1 MRSILRIM
9 LSVRELWWLYAAIV
23 LCSLLMAATTLL
35 VPFVLKAAI
44 DYITLVVNGE
54 ASGVAPVIWLAAL
67 LLALDLLNTLF
78 TNVGGY
84 FGDVMATRLRAILS
98 ARYFEKLLSLPQ
110 RYYDNELTGKIINR
124 LSRSITEVTN
134 FLNSFANGFFQMLVT
149 VVAVLIITAVYSWP
163 LAVMLA
169 VMYPVYVWLTAKTSA
184 KWQGFEQRK
193 NTEYDIAGGR
203 FAEVVGQIRVVK
215 SFRQERR
222 ELDEFRQRYSQTVSI
237 TKSQSRFWHQMDVL
251 RRVSL
256 NLVFFGVFSIIFVQ
270 TAEGVFTLGVMVL
283 LIQLVGMARTPVLSM
298 SYMIDFAQR
307 AVAGSKDYFAV
318 MEESPEAEAEAEL
331 RQAVAPTDANTADTN
346 IAAAGGERSSR
357 PTSSANGQVAR
368 LPILFDGVSFS
379 YSDEE
384 SLLSDI
390 TFEVPSGER
399 VAFVAESGGGKSTL
413 MSLLL
418 RLYTPNAGRISIGTT
433 DIASMPLDVLRSQIG
448 VVFQEPALFSGT
460 IRENIAYAHPEAT
473 DAEVEAAARSAN
485 VHEFVSKFALGY
497 NTEIGER
504 GLKLSGGQKQRIA
517 IARALLKD
525 APILVLDE
533 ATSALDSKSEQ
544 LVQDGLEL
552 LMHERTTFII
562 AHRLSTISAV
572 DRIITLRNGRVDENG
587 SPQDLARSGGIYA
600 ELLALQ
606 ASATKRDKKR
616 LRIFDI
622 QL

>member
-1 MRSILRIM
+1 M

-44 DYITLVVNGE
+44 DYITLVVNGQ

-84 FGDVMATRLRAILS
+84 IGDVMATRLRAILS

-184 KWQGFEQRK
+184 KWQGFEQEK

-222 ELDEFRQRYSQTVSI
+222 ELDEFRQRYSKTVAI

-256 NLVFFGVFSIIFVQ
+256 NLVFFGVFSVIFVQ

-318 MEESPEAEAEAEL
+318 MEESPEAQSGAL
-331 RQAVAPTDANTADTN
+331 REVGQGAATTTDAV
-346 IAAAGGERSSR
+346 IAPETLAGSE
-357 PTSSANGQVAR
+357 PQPSAQIDK
-368 LPILFDGVSFS
+368 LPIVFEGVSFS

-384 SLLSDI
+384 SLLRDI
-390 TFEVPSGER
+390 SFEIPAGER

-418 RLYTPNAGRISIGTT
+418 RLYTPTAGRIRIGET
-433 DIASMPLDVLRSQIG
+433 DIAALPLGALRRQVG

-460 IRENIAYAHPEAT
+460 IRENIAYARPEAT
-473 DAEVEAAARSAN
+473 DAQVEAAAKSAN
-485 VHEFVSKFALGY
+485 VHEFVSKFAQGY
-497 NTEIGER
+497 STEIGER

-587 SPQDLARSGGIYA
+587 SPKELAQSGGIYA

-616 LRIFDI
+616 LRSFDI